1 MIEWLGDESSGD
13 QVMSDERWGNQAMI
27 NNKETWKVDII
38 IENQMYEY
46 LKTPKVVTLW
56 SKISN

>member
-1 MIEWLGDESSGD
+1 MIKWLGDESSGD

-38 IENQMYEY
+38 IENQMY
-46 LKTPKVVTLW
+46 
-56 SKISN
+56 